1 MLGRTESPFWASLAE
16 NITRI
21 TSQPFRIEQV
31 RDVGGGCIN
40 SASVVSGGGREY
52 FVKTNR
58 AELIDMF
65 EAEGEA
71 LSVMA
76 QTRTVRVPQP
86 VCWGQA
92 DGTSWLVMEYIRLG
106 ASGSQSLLGEQ
117 LASMHRSSA
126 DRFGWHRDNTIG
138 STPQQ
143 NRWHH
148 DWIEF
153 FRDQRL
159 GYQLSLAARK
169 GYSGS
174 LQRKGEKL
182 LECIEDF
189 FPAYRPVA
197 SMLHGDLWGGNY
209 STDDEGQPV
218 IYDPAFYYG
227 DREADIAMTEL
238 FGGFGREFKDA
249 YNAAWPLDQGYS
261 VRRTLYNLYHI
272 INHLN
277 LFGGGYGT
285 QAESMIDQ
293 LLSMRN

>member
-1 MLGRTESPFWASLAE
+1 MLGRKKGPFWESLAE
-16 NITRI
+16 NITRT
-21 TSQPFRIEQV
+21 TSEPFILEHI

-40 SASVVSGGGREY
+40 SASVVSGGGQEY

-76 QTRTVRVPQP
+76 QTRTVRVPRP

-106 ASGSQSLLGEQ
+106 ASGSKSLLGEQ
-117 LASMHRSSA
+117 LAAMHRSSA

-138 STPQQ
+138 STPQH

-159 GYQLSLAARK
+159 AYQLSLATRNGHRGA
-169 GYSGS
+169 

-189 FPAYRPVA
+189 FPGYQPVA

-209 STDDEGQPV
+209 STDDAGQPV

-238 FGGFGREFKDA
+238 FGGFGRDFIDA

-277 LFGGGYGT
+277 LFGGGYGV
-285 QAESMIDQ
+285 QAESMMDQ
-293 LLSMRN
+293 LLSLRN